1 MVELLHDQLR
11 VKQYKATKQEQT
23 KVEFKLWCVCV
34 CVCGGRGWISNC
46 LYNLNQLQGI
56 GEEDERGMSKRT

>member
-11 VKQYKATKQEQT
+11 VKQHKATKQEQT

-46 LYNLNQLQGI
+46 
-56 GEEDERGMSKRT
+56 